1 MTDTLAR
8 GSREDDPD
16 GAASPP
22 VRWTKCSR
30 RKRLLAQAKRRLV
43 GSSTRPA
50 PWSWSGAHLLNFP
63 PGVTTLWPTA
73 LGVFI
78 CGVGGSRA
86 PTVCRLQRHMV
97 PLRILIRLDASGVAA
112 GDVT

>member
-1 MTDTLAR
+1 MTDTLAVVAAEKMTR
-8 GSREDDPD
+8 MVRRHRRCGGPSAAG
-16 GAASPP
+16 GAAARPGE
-22 VRWTKCSR
+22 
-30 RKRLLAQAKRRLV
+30 AQAGGIVNETGPLV
-43 GSSTRPA
+43 VVWCSPSE
-50 PWSWSGAHLLNFP
+50 AH
-63 PGVTTLWPTA
+63 GVTTLWPTA
-73 LGVFI
+73 RGVFI